1 MQPPPRRLATV
12 ATWVAMAL
20 AGCQSATVSNP
31 RERVALDGTGWILSG
46 NPILGTVDSANPHS
60 GNFAADLVEIGV
72 ASRKPDGTL
81 EYDPGASNTM
91 VVIIGDNGT
100 YSQSVRRH
108 LTSYTPKAGSTKQAS
123 GFLSLCLDR

>member
-1 MQPPPRRLATV
+1 MVKSSVLLSCAF
-12 ATWVAMAL
+12 AAL
-20 AGCQSATVSNP
+20 VIPGIASADLVFNGGFET
-31 RERVALDGTGWILSG
+31 DDFTGWILSG